1 MNDKILTVTVPAY
14 NVEAY
19 LQECL
24 DSFIIDEIMSDIEV
38 IVVDDGSKDKTAKIA
53 SYYVEKYPDTFVLHS
68 KENGGHGSTINTG
81 VRLAKGKY
89 FKVVD
94 GDDWVK
100 REDFIQLVNALKK
113 TNSDIILTNYYWIEH
128 TTKRIRKKLS
138 SAWNSTQ
145 FGKEY
150 RFKDISKE
158 LFLRMHALTVKTD
171 IYRDNKIKID
181 EKKYYVDQE
190 YVLFLT
196 PFVDTVTLLNYD
208 VYMYRLGLDGQSMN
222 IKSLQKNVDQHYSVL
237 KVLLRFYSELEKKNI
252 ESYRLD
258 FLAKGIAAIVGSQ
271 IKIHLSFPK
280 GAEHKKAIVDLD
292 SMLKEKYPKI
302 YQSVRNSAV
311 LLLRRTKYIL
321 YPFGVL
327 GVKVRGF

>member
-1 MNDKILTVTVPAY
+1 MNNKILTVTVPAY

-19 LQECL
+19 IQECL
-24 DSFIIDEIMSDIEV
+24 DSFIIEEIMSDIEV
-38 IVVDDGSKDKTAKIA
+38 IIVDDGSKDQTAKIA
-53 SYYVEKYPDTFVLHS
+53 SCYVEKYPETFVLHS

-81 VRLAKGKY
+81 IRLAKGKY

-100 REDFIQLVNALKK
+100 RDDFIQLIKFLKK
-113 TNSDIILTNYYWIEH
+113 SNSDLILTNYYWIEH
-128 TTKRIRKKLS
+128 TTKQVRKKLS
-138 SAWNSTQ
+138 PAWNQAQ
-145 FGKEY
+145 FEKEY
-150 RFKDISKE
+150 QFEDISKE

-171 IYRDNKIKID
+171 IYRDNDIKID

-196 PFVDTVTLLNYD
+196 PFVDTITLVNFD

-237 KVLLRFYSELEKKNI
+237 QTLLRFYSELEKKKI
-252 ESYRLD
+252 EYYRLD

-271 IKIHLSFPK
+271 IKIYLSFPM
-280 GAEHKKAIVDLD
+280 GQEHKREIIDLEF
-292 SMLKEKYPKI
+292 MLKKNYPLI
-302 YQSVRNSAV
+302 YQSVRQPAV
-311 LLLRRTKYIL
+311 RLLRSTNYIL
-321 YPFGVL
+321 YPL
-327 GVKVRGF
+327 GVVGVRARGF